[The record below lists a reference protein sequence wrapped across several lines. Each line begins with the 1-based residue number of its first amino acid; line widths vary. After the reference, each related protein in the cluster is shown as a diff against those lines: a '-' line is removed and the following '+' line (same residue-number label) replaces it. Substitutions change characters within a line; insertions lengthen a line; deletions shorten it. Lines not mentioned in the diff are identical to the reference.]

1 MAENATTT
9 LTGGADSPP
18 AQLRAGRPADPAD
31 VTNNELEKIADT
43 DQPEGAVSAEGE
55 QTNHTGPN
63 TEEEQSQQD
72 PEHRQAQTELR
83 NLRLMLRQCD
93 RVLLMDFDLLSM
105 PEWPDNYSLAKARRS
120 RDLWLLSALV
130 AATVFL
136 SGLTGFVPAW
146 VAGGGFGVCVIIL
159 LLGVPFIRRIYTNK
173 PSYLDLIWQRQR
185 LLRGAR
191 KHVAH
196 LEGSDGLVWQCA
208 RMARY
213 NASLRHA
220 RFSDMIRLSEQRVL
234 PRYLTKREHFRLY
247 LIYMLEAER
256 AYNKIQQAFFDGNQ
270 AAIDKGWQD
279 VAAAPEART

>member
-9 LTGGADSPP
+9 LAGGVDSPP
-18 AQLRAGRPADPAD
+18 AQLRAGRPADPAEIAQSD
-31 VTNNELEKIADT
+31 LEKGGDAD
-43 DQPEGAVSAEGE
+43 QAESTVTANGE
-55 QTNHTGPN
+55 QSDQASPGP
-63 TEEEQSQQD
+63 EDQQSQQD
-72 PEHRQAQTELR
+72 DEHRQTQTELK

-105 PEWPDNYSLAKARRS
+105 ADWPDNYTLAQARQS

-130 AATVFL
+130 AVTVFL

-146 VAGGGFGVCVIIL
+146 VAGGGFGASVIIL
-159 LLGVPFIRRIYTNK
+159 LLGVPFIRRIYTSK
-173 PSYLDLIWQRQR
+173 PSYLDLIWQRQNM
-185 LLRGAR
+185 LSDAR

-208 RMARY
+208 RMAAY
-213 NASLRHA
+213 NARLRHG
-220 RFSDMIRLSEQRVL
+220 RFSDMIRLSEQRAL

-270 AAIDKGWQD
+270 AAIDKGWQEV
-279 VAAAPEART
+279 VATPAPRA

>member
-9 LTGGADSPP
+9 LAGGVDSPP
-18 AQLRAGRPADPAD
+18 AQLRAGRPADPAE
-31 VTNNELEKIADT
+31 VTQSDLEKGGDAGQAEAT
-43 DQPEGAVSAEGE
+43 ATVSGE
-55 QTNHTGPN
+55 QSDQSSPGA
-63 TEEEQSQQD
+63 EDEQNQQND
-72 PEHRQAQTELR
+72 EHLQAKSELK

-93 RVLLMDFDLLSM
+93 RVLLLDFDLLSM
-105 PEWPDNYSLAKARRS
+105 SDWPDNYSLAQARRS
-120 RDLWLLSALV
+120 RDLWLLSAVV
-130 AATVFL
+130 AAAVFL

-146 VAGGGFGVCVIIL
+146 VAGGGFGACVIIL

-185 LLRGAR
+185 MLSDAR

-196 LEGSDGLVWQCA
+196 LEGDDGLVWQCA
-208 RMARY
+208 RMAGY
-213 NASLRHA
+213 NASLRHG
-220 RFSDMIRLSEQRVL
+220 RFSDMVRLSEQRVL

-270 AAIDKGWQD
+270 AAIDKGWQE
-279 VAAAPEART
+279 VAAAPEPRA

>member
-9 LTGGADSPP
+9 LAGGVDSPP
-18 AQLRAGRPADPAD
+18 AQLRAGRPADPAE
-31 VTNNELEKIADT
+31 VTQSDLEKGGDAGQAEAT
-43 DQPEGAVSAEGE
+43 ATVSGE
-55 QTNHTGPN
+55 QSDQSSPGA
-63 TEEEQSQQD
+63 EDEQNQQND
-72 PEHRQAQTELR
+72 EYLQAKSELK

-93 RVLLMDFDLLSM
+93 RVLLLDFDLLSM
-105 PEWPDNYSLAKARRS
+105 SDWPDNYSLAQARRS
-120 RDLWLLSALV
+120 RDLWLLSAVV
-130 AATVFL
+130 AAAVFL

-146 VAGGGFGVCVIIL
+146 VAGGGFGACVIIL

-185 LLRGAR
+185 MLSDAR

-196 LEGSDGLVWQCA
+196 LEGDDGLVWQCA
-208 RMARY
+208 RMAGY
-213 NASLRHA
+213 NASLRHG
-220 RFSDMIRLSEQRVL
+220 RFSDMVRLSEQRVL

-270 AAIDKGWQD
+270 AAIDKGWQE
-279 VAAAPEART
+279 VAAAPEPRA

>member
-9 LTGGADSPP
+9 LAGGVDSPP
-18 AQLRAGRPADPAD
+18 AQLRAGRPADPAE
-31 VTNNELEKIADT
+31 VTQSDLEKGGDAD
-43 DQPEGAVSAEGE
+43 QAEGTVTANGE
-55 QTNHTGPN
+55 QSDQASPGA
-63 TEEEQSQQD
+63 EDEQSQQD
-72 PEHRQAQTELR
+72 DEHRQTQTELK

-105 PEWPDNYSLAKARRS
+105 ADWPDNYSLAQARRS

-130 AATVFL
+130 AATLFL

-146 VAGGGFGVCVIIL
+146 VAGGGFGASVIIL
-159 LLGVPFIRRIYTNK
+159 LLGVPFIRRIYTSK
-173 PSYLDLIWQRQR
+173 PSYLDLIWQRQNM
-185 LLRGAR
+185 LSDAR

-208 RMARY
+208 RMAAY
-213 NASLRHA
+213 NASLRHG
-220 RFSDMIRLSEQRVL
+220 RFSDMIRLSEQRAL

-270 AAIDKGWQD
+270 AAIDKGWQEV
-279 VAAAPEART
+279 VATPAPRA